1 MYRSPQSPITPSR
14 LHRPVGVFALVVAL
28 LVIPSEGWAGDT
40 WYSCKVNQLVMV
52 FDSDKFDDALKSG
65 RWTPGMS
72 EVQAQK
78 ALLQLGA
85 TARRCWL
92 KPGEKVHLLNTDKV
106 RPPLGLA
113 FSDKDESCRGVVLGR
128 SALACGA
135 PSDKPV
141 L

>member
-1 MYRSPQSPITPSR
+1 MCRSPKSPIER
-14 LHRPVGVFALVVAL
+14 HRPWRLSLIAMLAL
-28 LVIPSEGWAGDT
+28 LVSPSAGWADDT
-40 WYSCKVNQLVMV
+40 WFSCKVKQLVMV

-65 RWTPGMS
+65 LWTPGMS
-72 EVQAQK
+72 EAQTQK

-92 KPGEKVHLLNTDKV
+92 KPGEKVHLLNTAQV
-106 RPPLGLA
+106 RAPLGLA